1 MYGDQPLPSALM
13 RCKARFLLP
22 VVHNELLLKY
32 QAVIAASGSG
42 EEEMFSSGAFGF

>member
-13 RCKARFLLP
+13 RCEARFLLP
-22 VVHNELLLKY
+22 VVHNELLPKY